1 MSLKSKHP
9 WTRIKAPIQAFI
21 RSNTLDLF
29 PLRKTLNNYDTSKLR
44 GDAKAGFN
52 AALLAF
58 PQGIAY
64 AMIGGLPVQYG
75 IYGATIAALLGTFFG
90 KTPYIMLGPTNAT
103 AVMLMSSFAILGFDG
118 TERTLHLPLL
128 LSLTG
133 LILIAGAYLRV
144 ANLIQYIS
152 RSVVTGY
159 ISAAGAL
166 IIANQTRSILGFDFP
181 EPATTFYEII
191 HFTIT
196 HSIHT
201 QWQSVALAVITL
213 GIYLGLKHYT
223 PKLPHIAITLAAATA
238 IAATLTHLGWHFS
251 FINAFDASA
260 WVPTLP
266 TFDFKV
272 LGKLSSSSLAIALL
286 CLLESTSVGKS
297 LAARAGKRLDANQEM
312 LNIGVANLGCGLLS
326 GMPAS
331 GSPTRSILSYKS
343 GAVTPLASGFNG
355 LFCLIAIFALGP
367 YVQHIPKPTLGV
379 LIVAISIS
387 LFNKHVIR
395 IVMRSTSSDAIVYLT
410 TFIGGLLFPLETAIY
425 FGTGASIALFL
436 RKASTPQLVEYV
448 FDSRGQLTELDEKTV
463 RSDSEISIVHVEGNL
478 FFGAAELFRD
488 QIRRVC
494 EDPLLKVVI
503 LKVRNAY
510 HLDATSV
517 MALEELIKYM
527 NEHGRTLL
535 VSEARKSVVRIFKRS
550 GLIDLIGRENIF
562 PDITENPTLSTA
574 RALKRAQE
582 LLGPEQVKISIYANS
597 EQNGH

>member
-9 WTRIKAPIQAFI
+9 LNRIKAPIKGFI
-21 RSNTLDLF
+21 QSNTLDLF
-29 PLRKTLNNYDTSKLR
+29 PLRKTLKGYSKEKLR
-44 GDAKAGFN
+44 GDAQAGMN

-90 KTPYIMLGPTNAT
+90 RTPFVMLGPTNAT
-103 AVMLMSSFAILGFDG
+103 AVMLMSSFAILGYDG
-118 TERTLHLPLL
+118 AERTLHLPLL

-133 LILIAGAYLRV
+133 IILIAGAYLRV

-166 IIANQTRSILGFDFP
+166 IIANQVRNILGFDFP

-191 HFTIT
+191 RFTSI
-196 HSIHT
+196 HSVHT
-201 QWQSVALAVITL
+201 QWQSVVLALITL
-213 GIYLGLKHYT
+213 GLFLGLKRFV
-223 PKLPHIAITLAAATA
+223 PKLPHIAITLAVTSA
-238 IAATLTHLGWHFS
+238 IAAAFTHIGWSFS
-251 FINAFDASA
+251 FINAFDASSWA
-260 WVPTLP
+260 P
-266 TFDFKV
+266 TFPKFDFEV
-272 LGKLSSSSLAIALL
+272 LGKLSSSALAIALL

-297 LAARAGKRLDANQEM
+297 LSARAGKRLDANQEM

-331 GSPTRSILSYKS
+331 GSPTRSILSFKS
-343 GAVTPLASGFNG
+343 GAATPLASGFNG
-355 LFCLIAIFALGP
+355 LFCLLGIFALGP
-367 YVQHIPKPTLGV
+367 YVHYIPKPTLGV
-379 LIVAISIS
+379 LIVLISLS

-436 RKASTPQLVEYV
+436 RKAAMPELVEYV
-448 FDSRGQLTELDEKTV
+448 FDKSGQLTELDEETV

-517 MALEELIKYM
+517 MALEELVNYM
-527 NEHGRTLL
+527 NEQGRTLL
-535 VSEARKSVVRIFKRS
+535 VSEARKNVIRIFKHS
-550 GLIDLIGRENIF
+550 GLMEVIGRDNIF
-562 PDITENPTLSTA
+562 PDVTQNPTLSTA
-574 RALKRAQE
+574 RALRRAQE
-582 LLGPEQVKISIYANS
+582 LLGPEQVKISIYGEA
-597 EQNGH
+597 EHKD

>member
-9 WTRIKAPIQAFI
+9 WTRIKAPIKAFI
-21 RSNTLDLF
+21 HSNTLDLF
-29 PLRKTLNNYDTSKLR
+29 PLRKTLKGYNREKLR
-44 GDAKAGFN
+44 GDTQAGLN

-90 KTPYIMLGPTNAT
+90 RTPFVMLGPTNAT
-103 AVMLMSSFAILGFDG
+103 AVMLMSSFAILGYDDV
-118 TERTLHLPLL
+118 ERTLHLPLL

-133 LILIAGAYLRV
+133 VILIAGAYLRV

-166 IIANQTRSILGFDFP
+166 IIANQIRNILGFNFP

-191 HFTIT
+191 RFT
-196 HSIHT
+196 SIHSVNT
-201 QWQSVALAVITL
+201 QWQSVVLALITL
-213 GIYLGLKHYT
+213 GLFLGLRRFL
-223 PKLPHIAITLAAATA
+223 PKLPHIAITLAATSA
-238 IAATLTHLGWHFS
+238 IAAAFTHIGWSFD
-251 FINAFDASA
+251 FINAFDASTWA
-260 WVPTLP
+260 PTLP
-266 TFDFKV
+266 SFDFEV
-272 LGKLSSSSLAIALL
+272 LGKLSSSALAIALL

-297 LAARAGKRLDANQEM
+297 LSARAGKRLDANQEM

-331 GSPTRSILSYKS
+331 GSPTRSVLSFKS
-343 GAVTPLASGFNG
+343 GAATPLASGFNG
-355 LFCLIAIFALGP
+355 LFCLLGIFALGP
-367 YVQHIPKPTLGV
+367 YVQYIPKPTLGV
-379 LIVAISIS
+379 LIVVISLS

-436 RKASTPQLVEYV
+436 RKAAMPQLVEYV
-448 FDSRGQLTELDEKTV
+448 FDKSGQLTELEDETV

-517 MALEELIKYM
+517 MALEELINYM
-527 NEHGRTLL
+527 NEQGRTLL
-535 VSEARKSVVRIFKRS
+535 VSEARKNVIRIFKRS
-550 GLIDLIGRENIF
+550 KLIEVIGRENIF
-562 PDITENPTLSTA
+562 PDVTQNPTLSTA

-582 LLGPEQVKISIYANS
+582 LLGPEQVKISIYAEP
-597 EQNGH
+597 EQRD